1 MEMGRIRLRWHQV
14 WGPMDLTVIVMKEA
28 YCLRPWSCGLL
39 VCTSNGHQCKH
50 QRRETPG
57 SWGRESVWKTVDQ
70 SRVYVLFSE

>member
-28 YCLRPWSCGLL
+28 YCLRPWSRSG
-39 VCTSNGHQCKH
+39 H

-57 SWGRESVWKTVDQ
+57 SWGRELVWKTVDQ